1 MDYREQ
7 KVYLGLYFKIR
18 FGLGLTTNKHVSKVG
33 KLFEQ
38 DHFGSRPHLSLQR
51 WKDGHSNQFACLF
64 KWRWK
69 RRRKIEVA
77 LNLLCYCD

>member
-7 KVYLGLYFKIR
+7 KVYIGLYFKIR

-38 DHFGSRPHLSLQR
+38 DNLGIRPHLSLQR

-69 RRRKIEVA
+69 RRR
-77 LNLLCYCD
+77 